1 LRKSSFQDY
10 GHAFRIKQYFAR
22 QPALTQQA
30 TNRVGNGGVRFSV
43 APALTERAMTL
54 KSTPLGEEPDQTGQ
68 ASAPR
73 RPHLRSPVRAG
84 ALDNLLDNFIQQLN
98 RQNERAD
105 ARNLQPRLG
114 DLAGGLGEAAHP
126 QDAKTPAGASASEPG
141 LALDAMKQRIAE
153 FASYVAAPATAA
165 TPPRPA
171 PRSLATRL
179 DDIGSGLA
187 AAADNERRWFE
198 KRFDDLA
205 RMIEENA
212 GGEATRERYAQIQ
225 KRLDEISSRLD
236 RLEGSTVSSETM
248 IAVERRLAELARHL
262 ETTKARSE
270 TQNAALNA
278 LASKV
283 DKLGRLG
290 GQTAL
295 AVIKSARQTKE
306 ALEAAERTARL
317 GTEVVARHAGE
328 AVREAVPASR
338 FEAIE
343 TEVRALGRH
352 TRESG
357 LKAARALEEIHNTM
371 RQFLERLGEPEM
383 ARAHAF
389 AHAAAGAAPA
399 PAARPG
405 IIKPVIPAHRQT
417 AAAATRAPQ
426 RYEPPA
432 TLSPRHSAESAK
444 TVGASVQ
451 ASAHSSGASDLD
463 FEAQNGKR
471 LKRGL
476 FVAAFIMLLACIGM
490 LYLAFMG
497 NPERAPAPPA
507 PKASL
512 EIGPPQIA
520 REIKQARADRPAPS
534 WTAVSVSDADPANAA
549 GEQPGKVA
557 ALAMPPIGDTEDSI
571 ARIRRLAEQNHAVSQ
586 YRLATLYERG
596 TGVPKDRALA
606 EAWYRRA
613 AEQGNVLAMH
623 NLASLY
629 ASGGGAEARQ
639 KAIKWFRLA
648 ADHGL
653 IDSQYNLGVLLEG
666 GRDSEWPEAC
676 KWFTIAAE
684 QGDMEAE
691 WKRVRLRD
699 RMTLAQIRDAETLI
713 AQWKALPWN
722 PDANENPGRA

>member
-1 LRKSSFQDY
+1 
-10 GHAFRIKQYFAR
+10 
-22 QPALTQQA
+22 
-30 TNRVGNGGVRFSV
+30 
-43 APALTERAMTL
+43 MTL
-54 KSTPLGEEPDQTGQ
+54 KSTPLGEELDQAGQ
-68 ASAPR
+68 AAASR
-73 RPHLRSPVRAG
+73 RPQLRSPVRAG
-84 ALDNLLDNFIQQLN
+84 AVDNLLENFIQQLN

-105 ARNLQPRLG
+105 ARDQQLRLG

-126 QDAKTPAGASASEPG
+126 QGAKAPAGPSASEPG

-165 TPPRPA
+165 TPPHPA
-171 PRSLATRL
+171 PRSLAARL
-179 DDIGSGLA
+179 DDAGA
-187 AAADNERRWFE
+187 VPAPAPDNERRWFE

-212 GGEATRERYAQIQ
+212 DGKATREGYAQIQ

-248 IAVERRLAELARHL
+248 TAVERRLAELARHL
-262 ETTKARSE
+262 ETTKARGE
-270 TQNAALNA
+270 TQHASLNA

-283 DKLGRLG
+283 DKLGKLG
-290 GQTAL
+290 EQTAL
-295 AVIKSARQTKE
+295 AVIKSAKE
-306 ALEAAERTARL
+306 SKAALEAAERTARL
-317 GTEVVARHAGE
+317 GAEMAARHAGE
-328 AVREAVPASR
+328 AVRQAVPASR
-338 FEAIE
+338 LEAIE
-343 TEVRALGRH
+343 TEVRSLGRH

-417 AAAATRAPQ
+417 GSAASRAPQ
-426 RYEPPA
+426 RSEPPA
-432 TLSPRHSAESAK
+432 NVSSRYAAESAK
-444 TVGASVQ
+444 AVGAPAQV
-451 ASAHSSGASDLD
+451 SAHGGGASDLE

-476 FVAAFIMLLACIGM
+476 FVAAFIMLLACLGM

-497 NPERAPAPPA
+497 NPERAPALPA

-512 EIGPPQIA
+512 EISPPQIA
-520 REIKQARADRPAPS
+520 REMKQARADRPAPS
-534 WTAVSVSDADPANAA
+534 WTAVSVSDADPKNAA
-549 GEQPGKVA
+549 AEQSRKVA
-557 ALAMPPIGDTEDSI
+557 ALAMPPIGDAEDSV
-571 ARIRRLAEQNHAVSQ
+571 ARTRRLAEQNHAVSQ
-586 YRLATLYERG
+586 YRLATFYERG
-596 TGVPKDRALA
+596 TGLPRDRALA

-639 KAIKWFRLA
+639 MAIKWFRLA

-653 IDSQYNLGVLLEG
+653 TDSQYNLGVLLEE

-676 KWFTIAAE
+676 KWFTIAAA

-699 RMTLAQIRDAETLI
+699 RMTLAQIRDAETLV
-713 AQWKALPWN
+713 AQWKALPWHPN
-722 PDANENPGRA
+722 ANANPGRA